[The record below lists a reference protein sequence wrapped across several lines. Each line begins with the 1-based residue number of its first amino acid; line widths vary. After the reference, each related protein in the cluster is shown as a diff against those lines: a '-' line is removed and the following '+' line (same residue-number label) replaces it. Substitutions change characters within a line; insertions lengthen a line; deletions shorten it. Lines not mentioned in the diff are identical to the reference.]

1 MYIYWLNFIL
11 GDFPLTVR
19 DCGEGLKI
27 AVDRGI
33 TDWSS
38 FDSAAYEHYERVEN
52 GDLNWVVKDRV
63 VAFSGPHMFP
73 EEVNGV
79 RTMTAEEYVKVFT
92 DLHVGVVVRLNQPA
106 YDRRIFTDNGIEHFD
121 IYFPDGGLPECTS
134 DSLHS

>member
-19 DCGEGLKI
+19 DCVEGLKI

-38 FDSAAYEHYERVEN
+38 FDSAAYE
-52 GDLNWVVKDRV
+52 
-63 VAFSGPHMFP
+63 
-73 EEVNGV
+73 
-79 RTMTAEEYVKVFT
+79 
-92 DLHVGVVVRLNQPA
+92 HVGVVVRLNQPA

>member
-19 DCGEGLKI
+19 DCVEGLKI

-63 VAFSGPHMFP
+63 VAFFLKRLM
-73 EEVNGV
+73 
-79 RTMTAEEYVKVFT
+79 VF
-92 DLHVGVVVRLNQPA
+92 VP
-106 YDRRIFTDNGIEHFD
+106 
-121 IYFPDGGLPECTS
+121 
-134 DSLHS
+134 